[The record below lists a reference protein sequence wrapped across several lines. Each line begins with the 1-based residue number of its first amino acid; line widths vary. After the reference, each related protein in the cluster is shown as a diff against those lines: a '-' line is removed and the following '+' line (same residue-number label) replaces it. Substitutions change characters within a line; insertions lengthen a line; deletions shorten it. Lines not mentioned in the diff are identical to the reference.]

1 MARASSTSPVRR
13 WSAHGPP
20 DHASAIGIDHDRQVE
35 EALPGGQVGDVSDP
49 EPVGR
54 GGREGALHQVIG
66 DEAGL
71 VWPCPA
77 RLPAA
82 AHPHEPG
89 RAHEPGHPFAPTAER
104 MEVEQLGVDPGD
116 AVGAAAPGV
125 DLANRLTELCVRN
138 GP

>member
-1 MARASSTSPVRR
+1 MA
-13 WSAHGPP
+13 
-20 DHASAIGIDHDRQVE
+20 
-35 EALPGGQVGDVSDP
+35 LDVSDP

-54 GGREGALHQVIG
+54 GGGEGALDEVIR

-71 VWPCPA
+71 VWPCPSW
-77 RLPAA
+77 LPAP
-82 AHPHEPG
+82 AHAHEPG
-89 RAHEPGHPFAPTAER
+89 RTHEPGHPFAPTAEGV
-104 MEVEQLGVDPGD
+104 EVEQLGVDPGD